1 MTDRRLNTK
10 AACELLGG
18 IHRNTLGNRVRS
30 GAIKAYRD
38 GGRVYYLESELLRY
52 IKPPVLAIDA
62 GRRVTPGWEHISVAD
77 FDAATAELKEPYDD

>member
-1 MTDRRLNTK
+1 M
-10 AACELLGG
+10 LGG

-62 GRRVTPGWEHISVAD
+62 GRKVTPGWEHITVEDYDAIVAE
-77 FDAATAELKEPYDD
+77 TSRPYDD